1 MPHTATAMRTP
12 SRCAHRPPG
21 TSSKRWPVWGGWTDS
36 VDSPMGGPARPCVI
50 EAAPGFCAGT
60 GFDGIAPGIFMSA
73 ALHGAKVMVDEKGTE
88 AAAAT
93 AMEFPSSEPPQAD
106 LTIVADRRGHHP
118 QPAPHRAGPPRQ
130 PQRTP
135 QTAPAAQLAM
145 GKHLHHRPG
154 THPRPAP
161 AHLSLPHIVIASCI
175 VWDSPA

>member
-50 EAAPGFCAGT
+50 EAAPGFCAGA

-106 LTIVADRRGHHP
+106 LTIVAATIRNRLLTVPGRLVNHSGRHRLRLPLNWPWTNTFTTALGHI
-118 QPAPHRAGPPRQ
+118 RD
-130 PQRTP
+130 
-135 QTAPAAQLAM
+135 
-145 GKHLHHRPG
+145 
-154 THPRPAP
+154 
-161 AHLSLPHIVIASCI
+161 LPLLI
-175 VWDSPA
+175 